1 MLQKNI
7 FENIKQV
14 MIENEQLLLKQNSL
28 SDKSKPITVD
38 EVYDDIDQMKRFPS
52 TNTSCIELC
61 KFISKLSIAINKF
74 NMDFEKYANNMVHS
88 NGAGKE
94 NEQPLKIKASDS
106 LAELKKLY
114 VEYTKDLSD
123 EEKLITRQVYC
134 DLIATKVR
142 EYPTISMKS
151 VDGKFGIAGHVKP
164 EVTKTIVSLQKQMH
178 EARENNPNSW
188 FVNEMYDYLF
198 NSSNINAH
206 AKACLEQLRSKQ
218 HCLESQVESEFRS
231 KLDDDY
237 VINDVK
243 YSFKDDYIALD
254 FLKSRQEYYS
264 QIAEKNNEIYSGL
277 NINTHQSEFEKEHSL
292 NTQQIIKLDDK
303 SYKTYI
309 GSQVYSSYRA
319 YKINETIKV
328 HKLNNQTENAY

>member
-28 SDKSKPITVD
+28 TDKSKPITVD

-52 TNTSCIELC
+52 NNTSCIELC
-61 KFISKLSIAINKF
+61 KFISKLSIAVNKF

-88 NGAGKE
+88 NGSGKD

-106 LAELKKLY
+106 LDELKRLY

-151 VDGKFGIAGHVKP
+151 VDGKFDIAGHVKP

-188 FVNEMYDYLF
+188 FVSEMYDYLV
-198 NSSNINAH
+198 NSNNISGH
-206 AKACLEQLRSKQ
+206 AKESLEKLKSQNHQL
-218 HCLESQVESEFRS
+218 ETQVKNEIRNE
-231 KLDDDY
+231 LDNSY
-237 VINDVK
+237 IINDTE
-243 YSFKDDYIALD
+243 YTFKDEEVAIKFFD
-254 FLKSRQEYYS
+254 SRQQYYS
-264 QIAEKNNEIYSGL
+264 QIAGNNNEIYAGL
-277 NINTHQSEFEKEHSL
+277 SINRAQTQFQKEQNL
-292 NTQQIIKLDDK
+292 DTYQVIKLEDN
-303 SYKTYI
+303 SYKTFI
-309 GSQVYSSYRA
+309 GSQVYSSYRT
-319 YKINETIKV
+319 YKINEAIKV
-328 HKLNNQTENAY
+328 RNINKEIENAY